1 MSGKHFG
8 TIATWGL
15 TMGEHAIVVLV
26 ASNAGRWVTYRAVY
40 DQLALEGFI

>member
-1 MSGKHFG
+1 
-8 TIATWGL
+8 
-15 TMGEHAIVVLV
+15 V